1 MPEKIGID
9 RLELLVNADVEIAML
24 KAKLKKIQ
32 GELVTNK
39 SELKK
44 LQAIDPDKLKKK
56 LAENKK
62 KLASNNLVIKN
73 QTAELVQ
80 GKRALKKAGEE
91 LYLSQSE
98 QNQFYTSVCGNWRLY
113 FTGFKYL
120 NEKTDKEYSRIRC
133 LNRESGTSVIV
144 SSIGGNE
151 VTWSDQADI
160 PVDVIAIVLDQ
171 AKVLGLYN

>member
-1 MPEKIGID
+1 
-9 RLELLVNADVEIAML
+9 
-24 KAKLKKIQ
+24 
-32 GELVTNK
+32 
-39 SELKK
+39 
-44 LQAIDPDKLKKK
+44 LKKK

-80 GKRALKKAGEE
+80 GKRVLKKVGEE

-120 NEKTDKEYSRIRC
+120 NKKTDKEYARIRC
-133 LNRESGTSVIV
+133 LNREPGTQI
-144 SSIGGNE
+144 NK
-151 VTWSDQADI
+151 
-160 PVDVIAIVLDQ
+160 AI
-171 AKVLGLYN
+171 